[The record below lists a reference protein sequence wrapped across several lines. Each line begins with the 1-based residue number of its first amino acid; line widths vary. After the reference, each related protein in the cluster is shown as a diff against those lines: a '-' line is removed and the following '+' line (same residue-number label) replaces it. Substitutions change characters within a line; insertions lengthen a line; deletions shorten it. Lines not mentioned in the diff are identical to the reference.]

1 MSLGKSLL
9 LVDGVV
15 EDEEGVCGGEGW
27 FEGGVEACGVVF
39 EFAFVLG
46 GVLCFGGAGGVLFLP
61 FGGGDEVDCEAEGL
75 AGAEDEAEV
84 AAKVEHG
91 RAGLCFADVAADL
104 LYVGDDGLVFFFYIG
119 VNVFEG
125 VAEV

>member
-1 MSLGKSLL
+1 M
-9 LVDGVV
+9 DGVV
-15 EDEEGVCGGEGW
+15 EEEEGVCGGEGGP
-27 FEGGVEACGVVF
+27 EGGVEACGVVF
-39 EFAFVLG
+39 EFSLMLG

-84 AAKVEHG
+84 AAKVEHC
-91 RAGLCFADVAADL
+91 RAGLGFADVATDL
-104 LYVGDDGLVFFFYIG
+104 LYVGDDGLAFIFYIG

-125 VAEV
+125 VEEV